1 MSKFAQGN
9 GGKIQSEENGL
20 LYIENF
26 LLHKPSGNHTHTK
39 IWSWVT
45 QHKKEETQE
54 KIVEYHQTEITKK
67 NTRKMKQ

>member
-39 IWSWVT
+39 IWS
-45 QHKKEETQE
+45 
-54 KIVEYHQTEITKK
+54 
-67 NTRKMKQ
+67 